1 MFEGSGRRARTVPGS
16 LRPNGSSYSFPSSP
30 LPPCYRMRWARSRSG
45 WCPGRRSRGWRS
57 GRGGWWCGSWP
68 RRRRPSGGWARRGE
82 DSCPL
87 PVRGRRCYGPSTMPR
102 ESLTAKELEELRASL
117 ERERSELQSQLNE
130 IETST
135 FSQNQS
141 DLSGETAF
149 DDEYAD
155 AGTATFE
162 RERDLSLE
170 NNVRDLLG
178 KIEKAL
184 TRMDEGTYGT
194 CERCGRPIEKARLKA
209 LPYANLCIADA
220 QAATR
225 PR

>member
-1 MFEGSGRRARTVPGS
+1 
-16 LRPNGSSYSFPSSP
+16 
-30 LPPCYRMRWARSRSG
+30 
-45 WCPGRRSRGWRS
+45 
-57 GRGGWWCGSWP
+57 
-68 RRRRPSGGWARRGE
+68 
-82 DSCPL
+82 
-87 PVRGRRCYGPSTMPR
+87 MPR
-102 ESLTAKELEELRASL
+102 GTPTAAELKELREAL
-117 ERERSELQSQLNE
+117 ERERGELQSQLEE

-135 FSQNQS
+135 FSQAQS
-141 DLSGETAF
+141 ELSGEMAF

-170 NNVRDLLG
+170 NNVRDLLQ

-184 TRMDEGTYGT
+184 TRMDEGTYGL
-194 CERCGRPIEKARLKA
+194 CERCGKPIEKARLKA

-220 QAATR
+220 QAQSR

>member
-1 MFEGSGRRARTVPGS
+1 MARATLS
-16 LRPNGSSYSFPSSP
+16 AS
-30 LPPCYRMRWARSRSG
+30 
-45 WCPGRRSRGWRS
+45 
-57 GRGGWWCGSWP
+57 
-68 RRRRPSGGWARRGE
+68 
-82 DSCPL
+82 
-87 PVRGRRCYGPSTMPR
+87 
-102 ESLTAKELEELRASL
+102 ELAELRQAL
-117 ERERSELQSQLNE
+117 EQERTELTSQLNE

-135 FSQNQS
+135 FSQAQS
-141 DLSGETAF
+141 DLTGEMAF

-170 NNVRDLLG
+170 NNVRDLLR

-184 TRMDEGTYGT
+184 TRMDEGTYGL
-194 CERCGRPIEKARLKA
+194 CERCGKPIEKARLQA

>member
-1 MFEGSGRRARTVPGS
+1 
-16 LRPNGSSYSFPSSP
+16 
-30 LPPCYRMRWARSRSG
+30 
-45 WCPGRRSRGWRS
+45 
-57 GRGGWWCGSWP
+57 
-68 RRRRPSGGWARRGE
+68 
-82 DSCPL
+82 
-87 PVRGRRCYGPSTMPR
+87 MPK
-102 ESLTAKELEELRASL
+102 ESLTAKERDDLRASL
-117 ERERSELQSQLNE
+117 EREQSELQSQLSE

-141 DLSGETAF
+141 DLTGEMAF

-184 TRMDEGTYGT
+184 T
-194 CERCGRPIEKARLKA
+194 C
-209 LPYANLCIADA
+209 ANLCIADA

>member
-1 MFEGSGRRARTVPGS
+1 MARAAV
-16 LRPNGSSYSFPSSP
+16 
-30 LPPCYRMRWARSRSG
+30 
-45 WCPGRRSRGWRS
+45 
-57 GRGGWWCGSWP
+57 
-68 RRRRPSGGWARRGE
+68 
-82 DSCPL
+82 
-87 PVRGRRCYGPSTMPR
+87 
-102 ESLTAKELEELRASL
+102 TAAELKELREAL
-117 ERERSELQSQLNE
+117 EKERTELQSQFEE
-130 IETST
+130 IEAST
-135 FSQNQS
+135 FSQAQS

-170 NNVRDLLG
+170 NNVRDLLQ

-184 TRMDEGTYGT
+184 SRMDEGTYGI
-194 CERCGRPIEKARLKA
+194 CERCGKPIEKARLKA

>member
-1 MFEGSGRRARTVPGS
+1 
-16 LRPNGSSYSFPSSP
+16 
-30 LPPCYRMRWARSRSG
+30 
-45 WCPGRRSRGWRS
+45 
-57 GRGGWWCGSWP
+57 
-68 RRRRPSGGWARRGE
+68 
-82 DSCPL
+82 
-87 PVRGRRCYGPSTMPR
+87 MPR
-102 ESLTAKELEELRASL
+102 GSLTAAELKELREAL
-117 ERERSELQSQLNE
+117 EKEQAELQSQLTE

-135 FSQNQS
+135 FSQAQS
-141 DLSGETAF
+141 DLSGEMAF

-170 NNVRDLLG
+170 NNVRDLLQ

-194 CERCGRPIEKARLKA
+194 CERCGKPIEKARLKA

-220 QAATR
+220 QAASR